1 MLQVE
6 KKFEGV
12 SMNAFRLGKK
22 WWQRGLGETMRSVRA
37 YEIFNKSHKS
47 INISSGLD
55 IKSKGEVD
63 VIDSSLDFGFYTMM
77 AYIAV
82 CEEKQS

>member
-6 KKFEGV
+6 KKFEGAN
-12 SMNAFRLGKK
+12 MNAFRLGKK
-22 WWQRGLGETMRSVRA
+22 WWQLGLGETISVRA
-37 YEIFNKSHKS
+37 YEIFNKSHKLV
-47 INISSGLD
+47 NISRGLD

-63 VIDSSLDFGFYTMM
+63 VIDSSLDFGFHTMM

-82 CEEKQS
+82 CEEKQW

>member
-1 MLQVE
+1 
-6 KKFEGV
+6 
-12 SMNAFRLGKK
+12 
-22 WWQRGLGETMRSVRA
+22 MRSVRA
-37 YEIFNKSHKS
+37 YEIFNKSHKLV
-47 INISSGLD
+47 NISRGLD

-63 VIDSSLDFGFYTMM
+63 VIDSSLDFGFHTMM